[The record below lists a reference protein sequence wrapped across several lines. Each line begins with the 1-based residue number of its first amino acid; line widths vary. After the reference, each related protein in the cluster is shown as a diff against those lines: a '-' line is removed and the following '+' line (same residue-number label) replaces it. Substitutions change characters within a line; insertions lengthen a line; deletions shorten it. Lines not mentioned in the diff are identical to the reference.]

1 MIISIEKFLK
11 LIKFLFIFWV
21 VNREKVELIGFLIV
35 VELMI
40 IWVLKVFCLGM
51 FMYYYG
57 VFKVKSIRC
66 LKICSYFFVEIYL
79 FLCLLMSFDLNVVMD
94 IIFICSV

>member
-35 VELMI
+35 VELMVI
-40 IWVLKVFCLGM
+40 CVLRVFCLGM
-51 FMYYYG
+51 YMYYYG

-66 LKICSYFFVEIYL
+66 LKICSYFFVEIKFVFMFVDEFWFECCYGYY
-79 FLCLLMSFDLNVVMD
+79 FYM
-94 IIFICSV
+94 